1 MMIEIPVLMDIGTY
15 TSPKLLGP
23 DGTVITTSTHS
34 AHTHTASHPDLI
46 HSHNLIG
53 GVDGDD
59 LNAVISG

>member
-15 TSPKLLGP
+15 TSPKLLAP

-34 AHTHTASHPDLI
+34 AHTASHPDLS